1 MTDVELPDVNVLV
14 ALMHP
19 DHVHH
24 RAAQS
29 WFGSV
34 DRFATTP
41 ITESG
46 FLRLALNPN
55 VVGDAIKPASAISSL
70 RSLRAHAR
78 AEFLPDACS
87 LADPAIDLVGLAGLR
102 QVTDLHLVNL
112 AAAHSARLVTFDA
125 KIGPTLA
132 PTDQHLV
139 RTLG

>member
-1 MTDVELPDVNVLV
+1 VVWLRRPFCDN
-14 ALMHP
+14 A
-19 DHVHH
+19 DHRV
-24 RAAQS
+24 RLS
-29 WFGSV
+29 
-34 DRFATTP
+34 ATGP
-41 ITESG
+41 ESH
-46 FLRLALNPN
+46 
-55 VVGDAIKPASAISSL
+55 VVGGAIKPASAISSL
-70 RSLRAHAR
+70 QSLRAHAR

-87 LADPAIDLVGLAGLR
+87 LADPAIDLVGLAGFR